1 MKLGANEIEEEHED
15 NSANLGDYSADWG
28 NNKSKVPK
36 RNFKHAKRRSWP
48 EKQSSNLVKWTG
60 RNTTHQ
66 KR

>member
-1 MKLGANEIEEEHED
+1 MKLGANEIEEKHED
-15 NSANLGDYSADWG
+15 NTTNLGDYSADWG

-48 EKQSSNLVKWTG
+48 EKSGNLVKWTG
-60 RNTTHQ
+60 RNVNNE